1 MHVPQFFVLPIAKG
15 DVVLKKKGN
24 KRPKVGAKNKIVPG
38 CAKIQPALV
47 PMKCYL
53 VGLRVLLQAL
63 VPFYNAT
70 IFSERCPINEQQLF
84 PWSAFS
90 HSFYFPSL
98 PLSLSLCFVILF
110 ASFSCNFL
118 LNSIIRHIQGV
129 LVTMVRLKKSDSIW
143 KSKSEIWNEICSY
156 DASISRKSSWK
167 FVKYTW
173 TWLISDW
180 IRLHKRQEVILHV
193 KISKKCGIIFLHRN
207 FQLFFTL
214 NHLLT
219 DCTIIIVTPNISRI

>member
-1 MHVPQFFVLPIAKG
+1 MLVPQFFVLPIAKG

-24 KRPKVGAKNKIVPG
+24 KRPKVEAKNKIVPG

-90 HSFYFPSL
+90 HSFYFS
-98 PLSLSLCFVILF
+98 LSLSLCFVILF

-129 LVTMVRLKKSDSIW
+129 LVIMVRLKKSDSMW
-143 KSKSEIWNEICSY
+143 KGQSEIWNEICSY
-156 DASISRKSSWK
+156 DASISRKLSWK
-167 FVKYTW
+167 FVKCTW

-193 KISKKCGIIFLHRN
+193 KISKKYGIIFLHRN
-207 FQLFFTL
+207 FQLFFHVESFTYWL
-214 NHLLT
+214 Y
-219 DCTIIIVTPNISRI
+219 CIIIVAPNISRI